1 VSVIDDQPDDR
12 KAPLLELSVGLAFR
26 AAVELR
32 QEGLGLAV
40 AHLEAQQL
48 PAPVVIH
55 PHGDDDS
62 AGADLLG
69 LAQPALEVGGIEVDV
84 DVGVGVG
91 VAATLQRPGQ
101 KRLHLGIDVLSGAPH
116 LRLRDAALGAQRRH
130 QGINLVPPARWP
142 AAR

>member
-69 LAQPALEVGGIEVDV
+69 LAQPALEVGGIEVDI
-84 DVGVGVG
+84 GVGVG

-101 KRLHLGIDVLSGAPH
+101 KRLHLGIDVLSSAPH
-116 LRLRDAALGAQRRH
+116 LRHGDAALGAQRRH
-130 QGINLVPPARWP
+130 QGIELVPPARWP